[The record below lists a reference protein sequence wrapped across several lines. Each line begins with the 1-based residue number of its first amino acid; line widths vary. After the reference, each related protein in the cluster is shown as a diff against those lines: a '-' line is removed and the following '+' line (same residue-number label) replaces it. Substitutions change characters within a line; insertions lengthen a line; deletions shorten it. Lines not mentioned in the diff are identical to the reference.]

1 MATAP
6 SVESFFDR
14 NGPLSRVVEA
24 YEHRPAQ
31 SRMAQAVWEAIGRSV
46 PLLAEAGTGTGKT
59 FAYLVPALLS
69 GKKTVV
75 STATKAL
82 QDQILGHDIPFL
94 QRHFFPKLR
103 MKVLKGRRNY
113 LCLRRYHEFSY
124 QPSFFN
130 REEAASF
137 QKLRSWATQTRS
149 GDRAEV
155 DLFPEDAPLWG
166 ELTASGDQCLGSQCP
181 HHEECFVQKNRAE
194 AARADLL
201 VVNHHLFFASLSV
214 EGEGA
219 WDLLS
224 SFEVFVFDE
233 AHRLEDVAALYFGL
247 EFSSYQVLE
256 TLRDLQRAAA
266 LPKAPAELRTRV
278 AGTGDHLSRK
288 LWDLHQ
294 VLVEG
299 AGKRGGRVR
308 LDPSRLGKPFQTIGA
323 DLVES
328 LRDLAA
334 FLESHGSLA
343 PAVDLARGRL
353 SALAQNLEMLSA
365 QEDPHLTYWYEASPV
380 RKSFT
385 LHATP
390 LEVAPILSERVF
402 SRTGAVILTSA
413 TLATAQQ
420 GRPSFHF
427 IRDRLGVPAEAME
440 KIFAS
445 PFDFS
450 RQALLYLPQPF
461 PAPQDRRFCQAVAA
475 EARAVLERTQGRA
488 LFLFTSYRN
497 MHEVHQRLVADG
509 ALPYPILC
517 QGERPKRALLA
528 DFKKQ
533 LHSVLLATYSF
544 WEGIDVPGE
553 ALSCV
558 LIDKLPFEVPDDPIT
573 AARLEILKR
582 SGENAFYRYQVP
594 RAVLLLKQGIGRLI
608 RSRTDRGLVVLFD
621 CRLTTKPYGRV
632 FLQSLP
638 SIPVIRRLSDFPPD
652 FL

>member
-1 MATAP
+1 MATSP
-6 SVESFFDR
+6 SVDSFFETD
-14 NGPLSRVVEA
+14 GLLSRVVDR

-31 SRMAQAVWEAIGRSV
+31 RRMAQAVWEAIVQST

-82 QDQILGHDIPFL
+82 QDQILEHDIPFL
-94 QRHFFPKLR
+94 KNHFFPKLR

-137 QKLRSWATQTRS
+137 HRLRTWASRTCT
-149 GDRAEV
+149 GDRAEM
-155 DLFPEDAPLWG
+155 DALAEDAPIWS
-166 ELTASGDQCLGSQCP
+166 ELTASGDQCLGTQCP
-181 HHEECFVQKNRAE
+181 HNEECFVQKNRLE

-201 VVNHHLFFASLSV
+201 VVNHHLFFASLSL
-214 EGEGA
+214 EGEGS

-224 SFEVFVFDE
+224 SFDVFVFDE
-233 AHRLEDVAALYFGL
+233 AHRLEDVAAMYFGL
-247 EFSSYQVLE
+247 EFSSFQVVE
-256 TLRDLQRAAA
+256 TLRDLQRAASA
-266 LPKAPAELRTRV
+266 PKAPAELRSRV
-278 AGTGDHLSRK
+278 AGTGEHLSRK

-308 LDPSRLGKPFQTIGA
+308 LDPPALGKPFAQTCG
-323 DLVES
+323 DLQES
-328 LRDLAA
+328 LRELAA
-334 FLESHGSLA
+334 FLEAHSSLS
-343 PAVDLARGRL
+343 PALEMARGRL
-353 SALAQNLEMLSA
+353 GALSRSLEMLSER
-365 QEDPHLTYWYEASPV
+365 EDPRMTYWYEASPV

-385 LHATP
+385 LRATP
-390 LEVAPILSERVF
+390 LEVAPILSERLF
-402 SRTGAVILTSA
+402 GRTGAVILTSA
-413 TLATAQQ
+413 TLTTAQK
-420 GRPSFHF
+420 GRPGFHF
-427 IRDRLGVPAEAME
+427 IRERLGVPQEAAE
-440 KIFAS
+440 KIFPS

-461 PAPQDRRFCQAVAA
+461 PDPQDPQFCDAVAQ
-475 EARAVLERTQGRA
+475 EARAVLERTRGRA

-497 MHEVHQRLVADG
+497 LHEVHQRLAARDF
-509 ALPYPILC
+509 PYPILC

-528 DFKKQ
+528 DFKSE

-558 LIDKLPFEVPDDPIT
+558 LIDKLPFEVPDDPVT

-582 SGENAFYRYQVP
+582 SGENPFYRYQVP

-608 RSRTDRGLVVLFD
+608 RSRSDRGLVVLFD
-621 CRLTTKPYGRV
+621 CRLTTKPYGRL
-632 FLQSLP
+632 FLESLP
-638 SIPVIRRLSDFPPD
+638 PMPVLRRLSDLPGD